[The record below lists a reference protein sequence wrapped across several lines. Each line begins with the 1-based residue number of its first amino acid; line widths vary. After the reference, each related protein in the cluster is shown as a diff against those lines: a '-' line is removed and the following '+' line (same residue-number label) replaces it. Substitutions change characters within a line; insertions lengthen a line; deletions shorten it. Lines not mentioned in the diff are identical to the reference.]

1 MAKPRHKGK
10 SKQKKP
16 KPKVVI
22 EATATPVEDEN
33 LKNETNAQTDEVV
46 SENGVAE
53 KTETVNSGAET
64 GANEGTGKSA
74 KELKKEAKAQAKKDK
89 EIAKEKAKKKKEE
102 QRERAGKIGIKQRI
116 KETGSELKKVSWPSF
131 KEVMK
136 KTGVVIAVVLFFA
149 VILFAFDYLLSVLYN
164 LMT

>member
-22 EATATPVEDEN
+22 EAIATPVEDEN
-33 LKNETNAQTDEVV
+33 LKNDVQAETDVKN
-46 SENGVAE
+46 ENGVAE
-53 KTETVNSGAET
+53 QTETVNSASLNAET
-64 GANEGTGKSA
+64 EKSA

-89 EIAKEKAKKKKEE
+89 EIAKDKAKKKKEE
-102 QRERAGKIGIKQRI
+102 QRERAGKITLKQRI